1 MERFQK
7 NEILKRYM
15 VNDIESSV
23 YIIVMMSAFDN
34 GLHEMIKTTT
44 KYKRSVH
51 ECNDVPN
58 YAVLYLTT
66 DNVELYNKYM
76 ELSYLHN
83 RALMSSTHPDS
94 GVDLYVPRD
103 VTFDNHFET
112 KYIDACVQ
120 TKMVYHDVKNKTSID
135 CGFCIH
141 PRSSISKTELMLAN
155 HTGIIDSGYRGN
167 LIGAFRWL
175 PISDNISYTVM
186 KFNRL
191 LQVCH
196 PTLCP
201 VYLNVVKELDTDTQ
215 RGSGGFGSSG
225 K

>member
-1 MERFQK
+1 
-7 NEILKRYM
+7 
-15 VNDIESSV
+15 
-23 YIIVMMSAFDN
+23 MSAFEN
-34 GLHEMIKTTT
+34 GLHEMIQEETQYKKTI
-44 KYKRSVH
+44 Y
-51 ECNDVPN
+51 ECNDMPN

-66 DNVELYNKYM
+66 TNDELYSKYM

-83 RALMSSTHPDS
+83 HALMSSTHPDS
-94 GVDLYVPRD
+94 GIDLYVPYD
-103 VTFDNHFET
+103 VTFNTHFET
-112 KYIDACVQ
+112 KYIDMNVT
-120 TKMVYHDVKNKTSID
+120 TKMVYHDVTNKTALD
-135 CGFCIH
+135 CGFYIH

-175 PISDNISYTVM
+175 PYSDNISYTTM

-201 VYLNVVKELDTDTQ
+201 VYLSVVKELDSDTI
-215 RGSGGFGSSG
+215 RGTNGFGSSG
-225 K
+225 R